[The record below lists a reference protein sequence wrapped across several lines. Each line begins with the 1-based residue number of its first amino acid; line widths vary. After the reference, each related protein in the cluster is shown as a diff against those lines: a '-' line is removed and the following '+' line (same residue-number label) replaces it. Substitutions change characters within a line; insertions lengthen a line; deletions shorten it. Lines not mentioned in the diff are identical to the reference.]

1 MTART
6 CGEHRIDRFMV
17 VSGGMIERK
26 NKWRDAAVHKVVARM
41 LASFSAT
48 EAHWVA
54 LGRERTQLDLAFVWS

>member
-1 MTART
+1 
-6 CGEHRIDRFMV
+6 MV

-26 NKWRDAAVHKVVARM
+26 EKWRDAAMHEVVART

-48 EAHWVA
+48 ETHWVA